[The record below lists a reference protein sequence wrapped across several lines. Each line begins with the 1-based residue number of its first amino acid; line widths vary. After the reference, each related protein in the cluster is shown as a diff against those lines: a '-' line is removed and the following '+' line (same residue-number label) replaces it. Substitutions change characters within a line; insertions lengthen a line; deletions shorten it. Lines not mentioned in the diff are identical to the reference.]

1 MLEADLSYLLLLLLF
16 LAYHPLL
23 DVGPLNLSVQLI
35 LLRPLVREVRV
46 LLLLLQPSNQQRF
59 FLPLLFL
66 LLLIFILQLLLSL
79 YVLSLQL
86 LMG

>member
-16 LAYHPLL
+16 LADHPLL
-23 DVGPLNLSVQLI
+23 DVGPLNFCVQLI

-59 FLPLLFL
+59 FLPLLFF
-66 LLLIFILQLLLSL
+66 LLLIFVLQLLLSL
-79 YVLSLQL
+79 HVLSLQL